1 MRFIIELPTSKAQAI
16 KSLIDSGKYEGM
28 HSFILT
34 AIENQ
39 IYIER
44 RPLEQSPPEDFVS
57 NKSLKESGF
66 SSSSSLASQPELAS
80 PDIVRVEDPQPEAVR
95 AESLWALHNRIFPI
109 KITVRVLLNI
119 LKSNPP
125 KDGYIDLRIVQ
136 DAALEEARRLG
147 RILSQVDKK
156 SHRMHGEK
164 LSAGLP
170 GAGERS
176 SDRFKLNFVG
186 LINSKNHLDGA
197 PAILRFVNMRRNEEG
212 EPQIGITESG
222 SQFALLENP
231 ILDKAD
237 YTRVL
242 SQEESDFYVR
252 HIAEKLQK
260 EHLLSVSVLK
270 AIEDGHITPDELT
283 RVVIEANPNIK
294 REEAQA
300 IRSSLAS
307 RLSELGF
314 LRRKRLGLNVTYA
327 LTSDGY
333 TLLTPPTNI
342 EKQNR

>member
-1 MRFIIELPTSKAQAI
+1 MRFIIELPTSKAQVI
-16 KSLIDSGKYEGM
+16 NSLIDSGKYEDM
-28 HSFILT
+28 QSFILA
-34 AIENQ
+34 AIDNQ

-44 RPLEQSPPEDFVS
+44 QPLKRSPPEDFMS
-57 NKSLKESGF
+57 RRSPEEQGF

-80 PDIVRVEDPQPEAVR
+80 PDIVRVEDPQPEAVS

-109 KITVRVLLNI
+109 KTTVRVLLNM

-125 KDGYIDLRIVQ
+125 KDGYINLGIVQ

-147 RILSQVDKK
+147 RLLSQVDKK

-176 SDRFKLNFVG
+176 SGRFKLNFVG

-231 ILDKAD
+231 ILDRAD

-242 SQEESDFYVR
+242 SHEESDFYVR
-252 HIAEKLQK
+252 QIAKKLQK

-270 AIEDGHITPDELT
+270 AIKDGHITPDELT
-283 RVVIEANPNIK
+283 QVVIEANPSIK
-294 REEAQA
+294 KEEAQA
-300 IRSSLAS
+300 IRSSLVG

-314 LRRKRLGLNVTYA
+314 LRRKRMGLNVTYA
-327 LTSDGY
+327 LTSDGCN
-333 TLLTPPTNI
+333 LLTTPITI
-342 EKQNR
+342 EK